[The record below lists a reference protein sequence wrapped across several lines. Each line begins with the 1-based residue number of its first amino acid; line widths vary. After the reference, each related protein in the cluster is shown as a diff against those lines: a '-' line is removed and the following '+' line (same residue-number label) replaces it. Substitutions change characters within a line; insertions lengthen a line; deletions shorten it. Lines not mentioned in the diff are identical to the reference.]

1 MATYLD
7 RIVAAH
13 RRQASTDTRRVDEL
27 LEAAALAE
35 PPRPFADAVAATA
48 STGLAVIAEF
58 KRRSP
63 AKGALG
69 ETADPALVAEQYGSG
84 GAAALSVLTDGPFF
98 GGSPDDLA
106 RARQG
111 SGLPVLR
118 KDFTV
123 APVDVA
129 EARLMGADAILLI
142 VAALSPSELSRFA
155 TMARELLLSCLIE
168 VHDEDDLERAITVL
182 DEVGAGMVGVN
193 QRDLQTF
200 SVDPERAAR
209 LRPLIPDGVVT
220 VAESGV
226 GGPEDAARLAG
237 EGYHAVLVGE
247 TLMRAADRAA
257 AVASLREAALTGSPG
272 RRAHAGSPAHAAA
285 ATRPGSQ

>member
-13 RRQASTDTRRVDEL
+13 RRQASTDTRRLDEL

-35 PPRPFADAVAATA
+35 PPRPFAEAVAAAA
-48 STGLAVIAEF
+48 SSGLAVIAEF

-63 AKGALG
+63 AKGSLA
-69 ETADPALVAEQYGSG
+69 EATDPALVAEQYRSG

-106 RARQG
+106 RARRA

-123 APVDVA
+123 APVDVV

-142 VAALSPSELSRFA
+142 VAALSASELSRFA
-155 TMARELLLSCLIE
+155 AMARELRLSCLIE
-168 VHDEDDLERAITVL
+168 VHDEHELERAITVL
-182 DEVGAGMVGVN
+182 DEAGGGLVGVN

-200 SVDPERAAR
+200 SVDLERAAR

-226 GGPEDAARLAG
+226 GGPEDAGRLED

-247 TLMRAADRAA
+247 TLMRATDRAA
-257 AVASLREAALTGSPG
+257 AVASLREAGSTGSPG
-272 RRAHAGSPAHAAA
+272 GRAHAGSPGNRVA
-285 ATRPGSQ
+285 ATPPGRP